1 MEDPKQY
8 RVDAEVLSMVWVAL
22 FESGCEDLAQA
33 LSAIMIDQG
42 CQELTGI
49 KEDHVLILNFW
60 RTYMEERE
68 IIKIINEPQEVH

>member
-1 MEDPKQY
+1 MENPEQY

-42 CQELTGI
+42 CQELKGI
-49 KEDHVLILNFW
+49 KDHMLILNFW
-60 RTYMEERE
+60 KNYLEERE
-68 IIKIINEPQEVH
+68 IIGIIDKPQEVH

>member
-1 MEDPKQY
+1 
-8 RVDAEVLSMVWVAL
+8 MVWVAL

-60 RTYMEERE
+60 KDYVEEHGGSFSN
-68 IIKIINEPQEVH
+68 KPQEVH

>member
-1 MEDPKQY
+1 MENPKQY

-49 KEDHVLILNFW
+49 EKDHRFNFW
-60 RTYMEERE
+60 RAYLEERE
-68 IIKIINEPQEVH
+68 IITVIDEPQEVH

>member
-1 MEDPKQY
+1 MENPEQY

-42 CQELTGI
+42 CRELKGI

-60 RTYMEERE
+60 RTYLEERE
-68 IIKIINEPQEVH
+68 IITVIDEPQEVH

>member
-1 MEDPKQY
+1 MENPEQY

-42 CQELTGI
+42 CRELKGT
-49 KEDHVLILNFW
+49 EDILLTLNFW
-60 RTYMEERE
+60 KNHLEERE
-68 IIKIINEPQEVH
+68 IIKFIHEPQEVH

>member
-1 MEDPKQY
+1 MENPEQY
-8 RVDAEVLSMVWVAL
+8 RVDADVLSMVWVAL

-42 CQELTGI
+42 CQELKGI
-49 KEDHVLILNFW
+49 KDHVLILNFW

-68 IIKIINEPQEVH
+68 ILKFIDEPQEVH

>member
-42 CQELTGI
+42 CDELKGTQEPLLMW
-49 KEDHVLILNFW
+49 HFW
-60 RTYMEERE
+60 KNHLEER
-68 IIKIINEPQEVH
+68 KIIEFIDESQEVH